1 MSTATKSAVAL
12 NLGKTE
18 QCKMISFHF
27 SMGIGRM
34 RQIATK
40 VINPITDA
48 VGATDA
54 SVTNAITGQAVVVTT
69 AQKSEL
75 RSQKRLIDSPE
86 LDLIRSMDGKLKR
99 FIESQSAAAG
109 QESTRFVLST
119 EVEAIWRAMEAYRT
133 IRRPKLVADFMAKY
147 RAAEAKDFADQK
159 ASLGDQFK
167 RTDYPA
173 ANEVEQGFAFT
184 YTIRNVGELELKGLP
199 SFIVD
204 MEREKEAASRATAV
218 EDFKHLLRFTFKKV
232 LDTLVDNIKPQFDGK
247 RRSYSSVDTLLAF
260 VSNYAKQDIANDAET
275 QLLVSDIK
283 NALHGV
289 TPETLKESENQMA
302 YVHATLSNV
311 KEQLDSM
318 IMVSGR
324 KFR

>member
-1 MSTATKSAVAL
+1 MSTATATKAL

-40 VINPITDA
+40 VVNPDTNTAADA
-48 VGATDA
+48 AMVNQ
-54 SVTNAITGQAVVVTT
+54 STGQAVVVTT
-69 AQKSEL
+69 AKKSEL

-109 QESTRFVLST
+109 QESTRFVLSS

-133 IRRPKLVADFMAKY
+133 IRRPKLVAEFMAKY

-159 ASLGDQFK
+159 AALGDQFD
-167 RTDYPA
+167 RTDYPSSD
-173 ANEVEQGFAFT
+173 EVEKGFTFT
-184 YTIRNVGELELKGLP
+184 YTIRNVGELELTGLP

-204 MEREKEAASRATAV
+204 MERAKEAETRATAV
-218 EDFKHLLRFTFKKV
+218 EDFKQLLRYTFKKL
-232 LDTLVDNIKPQFDGK
+232 LDTLVDNIKPNFDGK

-302 YVHATLSNV
+302 QVHAALANV